1 MGGHPPRR
9 WFLVAWLLLLIVV
22 SACSTAPEEGDGS
35 APSTASGQ
43 GSICQDLER
52 LAHEIKGIRGGTI
65 DPATGLADLADLESA
80 LRGDAQVASGSDA
93 ESRIGALADQ
103 IYMVVQRNTL
113 EGVGTN
119 DPGTDPTVNMEK
131 LAKDA
136 GAVSGCPGP

>member
-1 MGGHPPRR
+1 MM
-9 WFLVAWLLLLIVV
+9 IVV

-52 LAHEIKGIRGGTI
+52 LAHEIEGIREGTI
-65 DPATGLADLADLESA
+65 DPATGLADLADLGSA
-80 LRGDAQVASGSDA
+80 FRSDAQVASGDA
-93 ESRIGALADQ
+93 GSQIGALADQ

-119 DPGTDPTVNMEK
+119 DSGTDPTVNVEE